1 VYTDAMALVRYW
13 LLERAEDGGLR
24 APSDEIVI
32 DAPSGANFPWIGIV
46 QHVGPMSRILV
57 YEQLVGVCAST
68 RSARRTMMMLVA

>member
-1 VYTDAMALVRYW
+1 VYTDAMALVRYG
-13 LLERAEDGGLR
+13 LLRAEDGGLR

-32 DAPSGANFPWIGIV
+32 DAPSGANFLWIGMV

-68 RSARRTMMMLVA
+68 RPHGGR